1 MNQQTRAPIFAVI
14 AGEASGD
21 ILGAGLI
28 KQLAQRVPNA
38 SFIGVGGPLM
48 EAEGLSSVFPM
59 SDIAVMGFAAV
70 IKKLPFLFNRLRV
83 ICDFLVESKPDV
95 IICVDAP
102 DFNHRLARRMKRR
115 CPDIKIIDYVV
126 PSVWFW
132 RSGRASAMA
141 QYFDHCLA
149 LLPFEPEVLKN
160 LGGPASSFVG
170 HRAIEAV
177 ASDSEVAALRAA
189 LDIGPD
195 APCLVLLPGSR
206 RAEVETLMPIFRH
219 VTAQLRREF
228 GRLRLLMPLV
238 PHLAAELKAQI
249 QDWPY
254 EVICIE
260 DERQKYASLRLAD
273 LALAASGTVALEIG
287 LAHTPMIIGYPSSG
301 MLESYV
307 MKFIARAPSVNLVN
321 LVLDRPVVPELLSD
335 NLTADYMLALA
346 RNYLRDPELRER
358 TIDALEAF
366 SAIMQKDGNPPDAEA
381 ADAVLRI
388 AGVSSTSAC

>member
-1 MNQQTRAPIFAVI
+1 VRPHKRAPIFAVI

-28 KQLAQRVPNA
+28 KHLARRVPDA
-38 SFIGVGGPLM
+38 SFVGVGGPLM
-48 EAEGLSSVFPM
+48 VAEGLSSVFPM
-59 SDIAVMGFAAV
+59 SDIAVMGFGAV

-83 ICDFLVESKPDV
+83 VCDFLEDTKPDV

-115 CPDIKIIDYVV
+115 CPDIRIIDYVV

-132 RSGRASAMA
+132 RSGRAGTMA

-160 LGGPASSFVG
+160 LGGPQSTFVG

-177 ASDSEVAALRAA
+177 ASDAEVAALRAGH
-189 LDIGPD
+189 DIKPD
-195 APCLVLLPGSR
+195 AQCLVLLPGSR
-206 RAEVETLMPIFRH
+206 HAEVETLMPIFRQ
-219 VTAQLRREF
+219 VTEQLRREF
-228 GRLRLLMPLV
+228 GRLRLFMPLV
-238 PHLAAELKAQI
+238 PHLAAELRTQI
-249 QDWPY
+249 RDWPY
-254 EVICIE
+254 EVICID
-260 DERQKYASLRLAD
+260 DEREKYASLRLAD

-287 LAHTPMIIGYPSSG
+287 LAQTPMIIGYPSSG
-301 MLESYV
+301 LFESYII
-307 MKFIARAPSVNLVN
+307 KFVARAPSVNLVN

-335 NLTADYMLALA
+335 NLTADNMLALA
-346 RNYLRDPELRER
+346 RNYLSDPELCER
-358 TIDALEAF
+358 TQSALQVF
-366 SAIMQKDGNPPDAEA
+366 STIMQKDGNAPDAEA

-388 AGVSSTSAC
+388 AGFSST